1 MSLNVFQK
9 WLLDFLNVP
18 FALVS
23 LLPPVEHCHSK
34 QSRSPHTHRG
44 PLQGSYLCCV
54 MLWSQSRIKP
64 RQPPS
69 PLLLLAYISVRERE
83 RIKKRKKKGRKC
95 PGGQGKTTKQPKQLG
110 ARRHTPV
117 SWKPLATKHDA
128 NSLKVTVKDSS
139 KRRVRKKKTKKKKT
153 TRFPGVANFGNAI
166 VSWSPATPS
175 FYQISPRGFPLP
187 NGRHLTLA
195 ASLSKSITC
204 SSFTLP
210 VVKSCSTNLA
220 TILGRPRDGGKTNHP
235 NSILVRTT
243 ENMVYRDWKILVWK
257 EIRKNIGGKKKRNRR
272 YTLCCFLTIAL
283 MLFTCLKIPVTG
295 L

>member
-110 ARRHTPV
+110 AHRHTPV

-139 KRRVRKKKTKKKKT
+139 KRRVRKKTKKKNNKVS
-153 TRFPGVANFGNAI
+153 RCRQLWKCHCLVEPGDSIFLSNLSSWFPIAKWKASH
-166 VSWSPATPS
+166 VS
-175 FYQISPRGFPLP
+175 
-187 NGRHLTLA
+187 
-195 ASLSKSITC
+195 SIA
-204 SSFTLP
+204 
-210 VVKSCSTNLA
+210 V
-220 TILGRPRDGGKTNHP
+220 
-235 NSILVRTT
+235 
-243 ENMVYRDWKILVWK
+243 
-257 EIRKNIGGKKKRNRR
+257 
-272 YTLCCFLTIAL
+272 
-283 MLFTCLKIPVTG
+283 
-295 L
+295 

>member
-1 MSLNVFQK
+1 MAAGFPQRSLCPCFSTPASGTLPFKTKPFPTHTQGAPSGKLSMLRNVVKPVTHKTQTA
-9 WLLDFLNVP
+9 P
-18 FALVS
+18 F
-23 LLPPVEHCHSK
+23 
-34 QSRSPHTHRG
+34 
-44 PLQGSYLCCV
+44 
-54 MLWSQSRIKP
+54 
-64 RQPPS
+64 PPS
-69 PLLLLAYISVRERE
+69 PSGIHKCKRERE

-139 KRRVRKKKTKKKKT
+139 KRRVRKKNKKKT

>member
-139 KRRVRKKKTKKKKT
+139 KRRVRKKKTKKK
-153 TRFPGVANFGNAI
+153 
-166 VSWSPATPS
+166 
-175 FYQISPRGFPLP
+175 QQGFPVSPTLEMP
-187 NGRHLTLA
+187 LSRGARRLHLFIK
-195 ASLSKSITC
+195 SL
-204 SSFTLP
+204 L
-210 VVKSCSTNLA
+210 VVSHCQMEGIS
-220 TILGRPRDGGKTNHP
+220 R
-235 NSILVRTT
+235 
-243 ENMVYRDWKILVWK
+243 
-257 EIRKNIGGKKKRNRR
+257 
-272 YTLCCFLTIAL
+272 
-283 MLFTCLKIPVTG
+283 
-295 L
+295 